1 MLATSED
8 AASAEA
14 GWGLCS
20 GGWELRGWQG
30 SSKRHCRGSWAE
42 DERGAQSRTFYTWE
56 AAHGG
61 IGHPES
67 SLPDGPRL
75 ISMEI
80 RALPVPSPHPT
91 AHWVVRGTQGM
102 SVSWAPTHSLRR
114 GQGGQDE
121 TWFPGGWTY
130 RPASPPALE
139 PQLPHPGWEGGQKG
153 KQRTRPTSTTP
164 HRPPAPPAQ
173 SKGSPAR

>member
-1 MLATSED
+1 MATSED

-20 GGWELRGWQG
+20 GGWDLTGWQG
-30 SSKRHCRGSWAE
+30 SSKRHCRVSWAG
-42 DERGAQSRTFYTWE
+42 DERGTQSRTFYTWE

-67 SLPDGPRL
+67 SLPEGPRL

-80 RALPVPSPHPT
+80 GALPVPFPQPI
-91 AHWVVRGTQGM
+91 AHWVVRGTRECLCPG
-102 SVSWAPTHSLRR
+102 APTPSPRR

-121 TWFPGGWTY
+121 TWFPGGRTY
-130 RPASPPALE
+130 RQASPPALE

-153 KQRTRPTSTTP
+153 NQHTRPTSTTP

-173 SKGSPAR
+173 SRGLLAR

>member
-1 MLATSED
+1 MATSED
-8 AASAEA
+8 AVSAEA

-20 GGWELRGWQG
+20 GGWDLRGWQG
-30 SSKRHCRGSWAE
+30 SSKRHCRGSWAG

-67 SLPDGPRL
+67 SLPEGPRL

-80 RALPVPSPHPT
+80 GALPVPFPQPI
-91 AHWVVRGTQGM
+91 AHWVVRGTRECLCPG
-102 SVSWAPTHSLRR
+102 APTPSPRR

-121 TWFPGGWTY
+121 TWFPGG
-130 RPASPPALE
+130 R
-139 PQLPHPGWEGGQKG
+139 Q
-153 KQRTRPTSTTP
+153 QRWYMNITKSITVV
-164 HRPPAPPAQ
+164 H
-173 SKGSPAR
+173 K